1 MIVLNPA
8 RDKVLLIQQYGKPF
22 YILVAG
28 YVNKGEDAE
37 DAAVREVR
45 EEMGLH
51 VTSLAFNR
59 SHYFAP
65 SNTLML
71 NFTATVAGDEPTPNR
86 EVDSYDWFTPE
97 EAKANI
103 KEGSLAER
111 FLLYYLNG
119 GEF

>member
-1 MIVLNPA
+1 
-8 RDKVLLIQQYGKPF
+8 
-22 YILVAG
+22 
-28 YVNKGEDAE
+28 
-37 DAAVREVR
+37 
-45 EEMGLH
+45 
-51 VTSLAFNR
+51 
-59 SHYFAP
+59 
-65 SNTLML
+65 ML

>member
-1 MIVLNPA
+1 M
-8 RDKVLLIQQYGKPF
+8 
-22 YILVAG
+22 AG

-37 DAAVREVR
+37 DAAVREVW

-51 VTSLAFNR
+51 VTSLKFNH

-86 EVDSYDWFTPE
+86 EIDSYDWFTPE
-97 EAKANI
+97 EARVNI
-103 KEGSLAER
+103 KDGSLAER
-111 FLLYYLNG
+111 FLKFYLDG

>member
-1 MIVLNPA
+1 M
-8 RDKVLLIQQYGKPF
+8 
-22 YILVAG
+22 AG

-37 DAAVREVR
+37 DAAVREVW

-51 VTSLAFNR
+51 VTSLKFNH

-86 EVDSYDWFTPE
+86 EINSYDWLTPE
-97 EAKANI
+97 EARVNI
-103 KEGSLAER
+103 KNGSLAER
-111 FLLYYLNG
+111 FLKFYLDG